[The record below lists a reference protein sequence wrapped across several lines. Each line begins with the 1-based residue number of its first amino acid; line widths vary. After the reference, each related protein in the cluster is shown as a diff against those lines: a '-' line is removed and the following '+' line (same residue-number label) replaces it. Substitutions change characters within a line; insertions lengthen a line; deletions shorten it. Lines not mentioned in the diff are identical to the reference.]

1 MKLIIV
7 SGLSGSGKS
16 IALDT
21 LEDCGFYC
29 IDNLPITLLEAFIEE
44 VARAE
49 QPIYEKTAIGIDS
62 RNQCESFTQ
71 FTDILAHITK
81 LGIDYEILFL
91 LADHETLL
99 KRFSETRRKHPL
111 TNGAHP
117 LSEAINLERTLLE
130 PIAQRAHLLIDTT
143 RTNIHQLHE
152 LVQIRIGAKEDRTL
166 SLFFQSFGFK
176 HGIPQD
182 TDFVFDARCLPN
194 PHWEPALR
202 GLTGKDQA
210 VADFLAEYSQ
220 VTDYLKDIIAFL
232 SRWIPTF
239 EAENRTYLSIAVGCT
254 GGQHRSVY
262 LVERLEHHFHTSR
275 YTTLVRHR
283 ELS

>member
-62 RNQCESFTQ
+62 RNQRETFTQ
-71 FTDILAHITK
+71 FTDILAQITK
-81 LGIDYEILFL
+81 FGIDYEILFL
-91 LADHETLL
+91 QAEHETLL

-117 LSEAINLERTLLE
+117 LSEAINLERMLLE
-130 PIAQRAHLLIDTT
+130 PIAERAHLLIDTT
-143 RTNIHQLHE
+143 RTNIHQLRE

-202 GLTGKDQA
+202 GLTGKDRA
-210 VADFLAEYSQ
+210 VADFLAGFSQ

-232 SRWIPTF
+232 SRWIPAF

-262 LVERLEHHFHTSR
+262 LVEHLEHHFHTSR

>member
-29 IDNLPITLLEAFIEE
+29 IDNLPITLLEALIEE
-44 VARAE
+44 VTRAE

-62 RNQCESFTQ
+62 RNQRESFTQ
-71 FTDILAHITK
+71 FTDALAHITK

-91 LADHETLL
+91 LAEHETLL

-130 PIAQRAHLLIDTT
+130 PIARRAHLLIDTT
-143 RTNIHQLHE
+143 RTNIHQLRE
-152 LVQIRIGAKEDRTL
+152 LVQIRVGAKEDRTL

-182 TDFVFDARCLPN
+182 TDFIFDARCLPN

-202 GLTGKDQA
+202 GLTGKDRA
-210 VADFLAEYSQ
+210 VSDFLAGFSQ

-232 SRWIPTF
+232 SRWIPAF

-262 LVERLEHHFHTSR
+262 LVEHLEHHFHTSR

>member
-16 IALDT
+16 LALDT

-62 RNQCESFTQ
+62 RNQRESFAQ

-91 LADHETLL
+91 QAEHETLL

-111 TNGAHP
+111 TNGTHP
-117 LSEAINLERTLLE
+117 LSEAITLERTLLE

-143 RTNIHQLHE
+143 RTNIHQLRE
-152 LVQIRIGAKEDRTL
+152 LVQIRVGAKEDRTL

-202 GLTGKDQA
+202 GLTGKDQS
-210 VADFLAEYSQ
+210 VADFLAGFSQ

-232 SRWIPTF
+232 GRWIPTF

-262 LVERLEHHFHTSR
+262 LVEHLEHHFRTSR

>member
-62 RNQCESFTQ
+62 RNQRETFTQ
-71 FTDILAHITK
+71 FTDILAQITK
-81 LGIDYEILFL
+81 FGIDYEILFL
-91 LADHETLL
+91 QAEHETLL

-117 LSEAINLERTLLE
+117 LSEAINLERMLLE
-130 PIAQRAHLLIDTT
+130 PIAERAHLLIDTT
-143 RTNIHQLHE
+143 RTNIHQLRE
-152 LVQIRIGAKEDRTL
+152 LVQIRVGAKEDRTL

-202 GLTGKDQA
+202 GLTGKDRA
-210 VADFLAEYSQ
+210 VADFLAGFSQ

-232 SRWIPTF
+232 SRWIPAF

-262 LVERLEHHFHTSR
+262 LVEHLEHHFHTSR